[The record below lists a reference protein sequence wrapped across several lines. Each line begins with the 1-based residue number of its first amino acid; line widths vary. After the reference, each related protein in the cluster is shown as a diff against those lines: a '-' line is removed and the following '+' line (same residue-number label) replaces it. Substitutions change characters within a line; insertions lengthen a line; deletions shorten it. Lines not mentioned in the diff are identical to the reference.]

1 MKSPDN
7 NRLIL
12 YQLIR
17 LIKEIS
23 PKKQVQNPYADQI
36 ENLSFL
42 NLGDQLLFHDLL
54 QAITQLNAHSRTNEA
69 GQLIATESDMLN
81 ALQLLQPID
90 IKSVQTHERLLHYFK
105 DQPFTYLDAQVRLRM
120 SEGTLRRRFRTLLA
134 RKMLT
139 KLPEKSM
146 FRQLFKVN
154 PFHQLPSVI
163 DESTFETMQGEWK
176 DFVGFVEF

>member
-1 MKSPDN
+1 MKNPQE

-17 LIKEIS
+17 LIQEIS
-23 PKKQVQNPYADQI
+23 PKKKVQNPYENQI
-36 ENLSFL
+36 QNLSFL
-42 NLGDQLLFHDLL
+42 NPEDQLLFHDLL

-69 GQLIATESDMLN
+69 GQLIATESDILN

-90 IKSVQTHERLLHYFK
+90 IKSVQTHERLLHHFK
-105 DQPFTYLDAQVRLRM
+105 DQPFTCLDAQVRLQM
-120 SEGTLRRRFRTLLA
+120 TEGTLKRRFRTLLA

-146 FRQLFKVN
+146 SKHLFRVN
-154 PFHQLPSVI
+154 PFQQLPPI
-163 DESTFETMQGEWK
+163 TEESTFETMQGEWK
-176 DFVGFVEF
+176 DFVGFVEL

>member
-17 LIKEIS
+17 LIQEIS
-23 PKKQVQNPYADQI
+23 PKKKVQNPYTDQI
-36 ENLSFL
+36 ENLNFL
-42 NLGDQLLFHDLL
+42 NPEDHLLFHDLL

-90 IKSVQTHERLLHYFK
+90 IKSVQTHEQLLHHFK
-105 DQPFTYLDAQVRLRM
+105 DKPFTCLDAQVRLRM
-120 SEGTLRRRFRTLLA
+120 TETTLKRRFKTLLA

-146 FRQLFKVN
+146 FKHLFLVN
-154 PFHQLPSVI
+154 PFHQLPPI
-163 DESTFETMQGEWK
+163 TEESTFETMQGEWK
-176 DFVGFVEF
+176 DFVGFVEL